1 MQFCKL
7 ALILIFNLLIMKR
20 LLLLAIPL
28 LLFSFTLPG
37 EPTKKEEVKKPEAVT
52 ACVTACMGGTMKL
65 SVSGGPAGP
74 YYVHVDGV
82 LVAGLKVP
90 TTGSVVTV
98 STLVGGNYA
107 IFGMWSIPVLAAECG
122 GTLPSCG
129 HPG

>member
-1 MQFCKL
+1 
-7 ALILIFNLLIMKR
+7 MKR

-28 LLFSFTLPG
+28 LLFGFMVPG
-37 EPTKKEEVKKPEAVT
+37 EPAKKEEFKKPEVAVS

-65 SVSGGPAGP
+65 SVAGGPAGP

-82 LVAGLKVP
+82 LFPGLKIP
-90 TTGSVVTV
+90 TTGSLVTV

-107 IFGMWSIPVLAAECG
+107 IFGMWNIPTLAAACG

-129 HPG
+129 YPG